1 MTAVAEVALAGLG
14 TALATGLGALPVGRE
29 GARAEAWRPAL
40 LGSAAAAMAVVSV
53 LGLIAPALDAG
64 SAATVAAGV
73 ASGALFLAVARRGLR
88 LHEHRAGLLMTARG
102 RRAALVMLV
111 LFVHSLPEGFA
122 IGSAWAS
129 GTAGLGV
136 FVLVAI
142 AVQNIPE
149 GTVTAIPLAIAG
161 VGRAGQV
168 AAAVGTSLPQPVGAV
183 LAYLLVE
190 EIRALLPFSFGFAAG
205 AMLALVAVDVA
216 PDAWRPGGRRAGD
229 RRRARRAAGSWSP
242 SAWCCRFPELHERD
256 QDRDADGEQCDREC
270 LHGHPGATAA
280 VPAHHHRVARDPGH
294 EHQQRQ
300 QREGVERLGEDEH
313 RHERDARDQHDARAD
328 GDGDGGPIEHA
339 SLAEGVVERRLPAER
354 LGDRVAGELASA
366 LFAVGLVGAAMLA
379 ASVLPLSTALGSSGE
394 ERERGAGRDLH
405 GTPFTRG
412 ERAATLPSEPRRLC
426 LQAVGSR
433 SPARR
438 SRPRPDRHARARSS
452 SAVSS
457 TTSNPTPPTVIA
469 AAVYMVR
476 SFGQLTTK

>member
-73 ASGALFLAVARRGLR
+73 ACGALFLAVARRGLR

-168 AAAVGTSLPQPVGAV
+168 AAAIATSLPQPVGAV

-205 AMLALVAVDVA
+205 ALLALVAVDVA
-216 PDAWRPGGRRAGD
+216 PDAWRPGGRVRATT
-229 RRRARRAAGSWSP
+229 
-242 SAWCCRFPELHERD
+242 
-256 QDRDADGEQCDREC
+256 
-270 LHGHPGATAA
+270 GALVGGGLMIA
-280 VPAHHHRVARDPGH
+280 V
-294 EHQQRQ
+294 
-300 QREGVERLGEDEH
+300 
-313 RHERDARDQHDARAD
+313 
-328 GDGDGGPIEHA
+328 
-339 SLAEGVVERRLPAER
+339 GVV
-354 LGDRVAGELASA
+354 
-366 LFAVGLVGAAMLA
+366 
-379 ASVLPLSTALGSSGE
+379 
-394 ERERGAGRDLH
+394 
-405 GTPFTRG
+405 
-412 ERAATLPSEPRRLC
+412 
-426 LQAVGSR
+426 LQV
-433 SPARR
+433 P
-438 SRPRPDRHARARSS
+438 
-452 SAVSS
+452 
-457 TTSNPTPPTVIA
+457 
-469 AAVYMVR
+469 
-476 SFGQLTTK
+476 

>member
-168 AAAVGTSLPQPVGAV
+168 AAAIATSLPQPVGAV

-229 RRRARRAAGSWSP
+229 RRRARGRRAHGRRRPAAAGS
-242 SAWCCRFPELHERD
+242 LN
-256 QDRDADGEQCDREC
+256 
-270 LHGHPGATAA
+270 
-280 VPAHHHRVARDPGH
+280 
-294 EHQQRQ
+294 
-300 QREGVERLGEDEH
+300 
-313 RHERDARDQHDARAD
+313 
-328 GDGDGGPIEHA
+328 
-339 SLAEGVVERRLPAER
+339 AE
-354 LGDRVAGELASA
+354 
-366 LFAVGLVGAAMLA
+366 
-379 ASVLPLSTALGSSGE
+379 PLM
-394 ERERGAGRDLH
+394 
-405 GTPFTRG
+405 
-412 ERAATLPSEPRRLC
+412 
-426 LQAVGSR
+426 
-433 SPARR
+433 PARR
-438 SRPRPDRHARARSS
+438 ARRR
-452 SAVSS
+452 
-457 TTSNPTPPTVIA
+457 A
-469 AAVYMVR
+469 AAR
-476 SFGQLTTK
+476 RPAASRRA